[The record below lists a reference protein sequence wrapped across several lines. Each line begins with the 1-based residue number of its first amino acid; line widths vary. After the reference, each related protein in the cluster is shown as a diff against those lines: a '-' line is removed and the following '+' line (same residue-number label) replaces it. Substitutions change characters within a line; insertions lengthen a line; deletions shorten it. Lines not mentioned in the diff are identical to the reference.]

1 MLKTS
6 LLVFFL
12 IGFYSVRIFAM
23 TIVQTTVSDFRNGYF
38 DGNVDITPDSGGAIS
53 LAKRGGWVEPFFV
66 RDTLPNDIYQGH
78 GNAIAKGYL
87 FTLAGLKDFGG
98 YAKNL
103 SSVYSAPLGLNGDV
117 GAWSEVNSLPVKV
130 LSHCAV
136 TAGEY
141 IFVIGGYVP
150 AVPWTILDSVYSAK
164 VNSDGTIG
172 PWTSLTPLP
181 EKLYSHQAVL
191 VDGHIFVLGGM
202 NEVGAGDQSA
212 VYSAKLKPDGSIENW
227 IVQTS
232 LPKTLIGCS
241 AVSLNGYLYILGGS
255 CGALQSSVY
264 SIKVR
269 ADGTFDGNWN
279 TLKNMPKELDSL
291 EAIGSNGY
299 IFVTGGYG
307 GLFQAAVYSARVN
320 YDGTIGNWAT
330 LNSLYNDQPALSHQ
344 GLSVNQYLLIL
355 GGNTAGNIQ
364 TGKIQLTNE
373 NSGLGYYNNY
383 FIFSEDH
390 LLNTLTWQGNFP
402 ENIRVRYRT
411 ANHLSGTY
419 SGWSDFSNTQAIAIN
434 TNAGYL
440 EYQIEFDSSAVTQL
454 PAVTEVSLLCDTAD
468 ATPQVPTPVM
478 PEPALME
485 IYPNPYRQGVTPGN
499 NIYFGELDGI
509 TTIKIFSIAG
519 ELVKQF
525 DYPGGSNN
533 AVSWDVSEI
542 TPGIY
547 FYFIYADQKI
557 TKGKI
562 AIIK

>member
-1 MLKTS
+1 MLKII
-6 LLVFFL
+6 LLWVFL
-12 IGFYSVRIFAM
+12 IAFYATRIFAM
-23 TIVQTTVSDFRNGYF
+23 TLVQTTVSDFRNGYF
-38 DGNVDITPDSGGAIS
+38 DGNVDITSDAGGAIS
-53 LAKRGGWVEPFFV
+53 LAKRGGSVEPFFTSY
-66 RDTLPNDIYQGH
+66 TLPNNIYRGH

-98 YAKNL
+98 YADSL
-103 SSVYSAPLGLNGDV
+103 SSVYSAPLGLDGDV

-136 TAGEY
+136 SAGEY

-150 AVPWTILDSVYSAK
+150 GPTWTILDSVYSAK

-172 PWTSLTPLP
+172 PWATLTPLP

-202 NEVGAGDQSA
+202 NAVGAGDQSA

-227 IVQTS
+227 IIQTS
-232 LPKTLIGCS
+232 LPKPLIGCS

-255 CGALQSSVY
+255 SGALQSSVY
-264 SIKVR
+264 SIKVN

-279 TLKNMPKELDSL
+279 TLTNMPKALDSFA
-291 EAIGSNGY
+291 AIGSNGY

-307 GLFQAAVYSARVN
+307 GLFQSAVYSARVN
-320 YDGTIGNWAT
+320 YDGTIGIWAT
-330 LNSLYNDQPALSHQ
+330 LNSLYNDTPALSHQ

-364 TGKIQLTNE
+364 TGKIELTHE
-373 NSGLGYYNNY
+373 NSDLGYYNNY

-390 LLNTLTWQGNFP
+390 SLDTLSWQGNFP
-402 ENIRVRYRT
+402 ENIRLRYRT
-411 ANHLSGTY
+411 ANHLSGKY
-419 SGWSDFSNTQAIAIN
+419 SGWSDFSNTQSIAIN

-440 EYQIEFDSSAVTQL
+440 EYQIEFDGSVLTQP
-454 PAVTEVSLLCDTAD
+454 PAVTEVSLLYDTDDSA
-468 ATPQVPTPVM
+468 PLSPTPSM
-478 PEPALME
+478 PEKALIR
-485 IYPNPYRQGVTPGN
+485 IYPNPYRKGLTPGN
-499 NIYFGELDGI
+499 EIYFCELNDI
-509 TTIKIFSIAG
+509 TTIKIFTLAG

-533 AVSWDVSEI
+533 TVSWDVSEI
-542 TPGIY
+542 APGIY
-547 FYFIYADQKI
+547 FYFLYADQKI

-562 AIIK
+562 AILK